1 MNSLKKKKIV
11 LCIMDGFG
19 LAPRSSENAIS
30 LAETKNLDEIF
41 KTYPH
46 CKLGASENDVG
57 LPKGQFGNSE
67 VGHMCIGS
75 GRVLLQDI
83 LRINESIK
91 LGDLKNKKAILDLNS
106 KADRIHLLGLL
117 SRGGVHGHEDHLFS
131 LLDIFEEEKKEVFIH
146 CILDGR
152 DSSPNSGIDS
162 IKRLIKKIKHNKNF
176 KISTLVGRYYA
187 MDRDNRWDRVEKAYR
202 AIFEGISTK
211 NFQDPIKEIELSYKK
226 QLTDEFFIPSCMKG
240 FEGIKKGD
248 GFLITNFRADRVREI
263 LSACFN
269 DMFDEFERKNKF
281 NFSIALGMIEYS
293 RRLKKFIKP
302 IFEPQIIKNTL
313 GEVLSKN
320 EFNQLRIAETEKYAH
335 VTYFFNGGTEKEFSR
350 EHRTLVPSPR
360 VETYDLK
367 PEMSAF
373 EVTEKSIKAIESN
386 MYDFIVINYAN
397 TDMVGHSG
405 KISATIKATET
416 IDACIGNLHK
426 LCKKEDYLL
435 IITSDHG
442 NADCMIDS
450 LNQPCTTHTLNPV
463 PFIICC
469 QDEIELKDGSLAD
482 ISPTILDLMG
492 IEKSDEMSG
501 ESLIL

>member
-1 MNSLKKKKIV
+1 MNSIIKKKIV
-11 LCIMDGFG
+11 LCVMDGFG
-19 LAPRSSENAIS
+19 LAPKSPANAIS
-30 LAETKNLDEIF
+30 LAKTKNLDEIF
-41 KTYPH
+41 KKYPN

-75 GRVLLQDI
+75 GRVLFQDI
-83 LRINESIK
+83 LRINESIR
-91 LGDLKNKKAILDLNS
+91 LDDLKNKKAIIDLNS
-106 KADRIHLLGLL
+106 KATRIHLLGLL
-117 SRGGVHGHEDHLFS
+117 SRGGVHGHEDHFFS
-131 LLDIFEEEKKEVFIH
+131 LLDIFEKKNKEVFIH

-162 IKRLIKKIKHNKNF
+162 IKRLTKRIRNNKNF
-176 KISTLVGRYYA
+176 KISSLVGRYYA

-202 AIFEGISTK
+202 AIFEGTSVR
-211 NFQDPIKEIELSYKK
+211 NFYDPIEEIELSYKN
-226 QLTDEFFIPSCMKG
+226 QLTDEFLIPTCMEG

-269 DMFDEFERKNKF
+269 DIFDEFERKSKS

-293 RRLKKFIKP
+293 RRLKKYIQP
-302 IFEPQIIKNTL
+302 IFEPQTIKNTL
-313 GEVLSKN
+313 GEILAKN
-320 EFNQLRIAETEKYAH
+320 KIKQLRIAETEKYAH
-335 VTYFFNGGTEKEFSR
+335 VTYFFNGGTEQEFCG

-373 EVTEKSIKAIESN
+373 EVTEKSIKSIESN
-386 MYDFIVINYAN
+386 EYDFIVINYAN

-416 IDACIGNLHK
+416 IDICIGNLHK
-426 LCKKEDYLL
+426 LCEKEGYLL

-450 LNQPCTTHTLNPV
+450 FNQPCTTHTLNPV
-463 PFIICC
+463 PFIICTK
-469 QDEIELKDGSLAD
+469 DELELKNGSLAD

-492 IEKSDEMSG
+492 IKKSDEMSG
-501 ESLIL
+501 QSLIL